1 MDHLAS
7 FFGFKS
13 QDKKQQQR
21 PYQPPPTS
29 QPRPATNRN
38 NNYNNER
45 PYILIQ
51 WKDQL
56 KPFYLHPAQ
65 YHQYTTHDIKLQCK
79 AQFHIPMA
87 NMTLQYNGGYLKDD
101 QATLVSLGIQPSSIL
116 VVHGENVNA
125 EQLQQTAS
133 GNEEEVGCL
142 ARIHKVME
150 NAQPL
155 VAKVKALENQQP
167 LLLLNSI
174 DTIDQH
180 HQPQENGGGAE
191 TTTSS
196 LLQEQKNEAMYI
208 SEMLVRALLT
218 LDGVECPSSFVT
230 ARQERR
236 AAVHFC
242 QDLLDRVDK
251 LKALY
256 PQQKL

>member
-1 MDHLAS
+1 
-7 FFGFKS
+7 
-13 QDKKQQQR
+13 
-21 PYQPPPTS
+21 
-29 QPRPATNRN
+29 
-38 NNYNNER
+38 
-45 PYILIQ
+45 
-51 WKDQL
+51 
-56 KPFYLHPAQ
+56 
-65 YHQYTTHDIKLQCK
+65 
-79 AQFHIPMA
+79 
-87 NMTLQYNGGYLKDD
+87 
-101 QATLVSLGIQPSSIL
+101 
-116 VVHGENVNA
+116 
-125 EQLQQTAS
+125 
-133 GNEEEVGCL
+133 
-142 ARIHKVME
+142 ME
-150 NAQPL
+150 NTQPL
-155 VAKVKALENQQP
+155 VAKVKTLENQQP

-180 HQPQENGGGAE
+180 HQPQENEGGAE
-191 TTTSS
+191 TTTLS